1 MGLLSS
7 RRTTNQTQTTINNT
21 DRRNAVEGGIGV
33 SGDGNSTTFVS
44 NTNSTDVVRA
54 IAELNTETFRD
65 LGGAIVDLQATAS
78 DSNLQAWDATLEA
91 GSALVDRILDQTQGL
106 AEAGASLGQSAIS
119 AYQPNENKNAQVVL
133 WLGVAVAAAIAA
145 ATIFRVK

>member
-7 RRTTNQTQTTINNT
+7 RRTTNQTQTTINNN

-133 WLGVAVAAAIAA
+133 WLGLAVAAAIAA
-145 ATIFRVK
+145 GTIFKVK